1 MQEFPQGGIIGKT
14 VHFWRW
20 VSGLRVPLYAANA
33 SFFLVLAAF
42 PALLLLLGLLRYTPL
57 EVERLGEMLSGFLP
71 EALAE
76 GAEELIL
83 LTYDN
88 TSGITLGLS
97 VITTLWSAS
106 RGIYGMITGLNAVYE
121 AEENRGYLHI
131 RFLSVIYTFAFL
143 LVLILTLGL
152 HVFGTRLLTLL
163 HKASHP
169 VLRMVLEVI
178 DLRFFLRKHS
188 GTFVRFFMELV
199 DLRFFLLL
207 FLQTGIFTAMYMV
220 LPNGRNRFLDSLP
233 GALLASAGWLIFSN
247 LYSVY
252 VAHFAHLSNVYGSV
266 YAVALSMLW
275 LYFCMA
281 IVFYGGALNRLLE

>member
-1 MQEFPQGGIIGKT
+1 MKEFPRGGLIGKT
-14 VHFWRW
+14 VGLWRRI
-20 VSGLRVPLYAANA
+20 SGLRVSLYAANA

-57 EVERLGEMLSGFLP
+57 EVERLGEMLAGFLP

-97 VITTLWSAS
+97 VVTTLWSAS
-106 RGIYGMITGLNAVYE
+106 RGIYGMITGLNGVYE
-121 AEENRGYLHI
+121 VEEDRGYFHVRL
-131 RFLSVIYTFAFL
+131 LSVAYTFAFL
-143 LVLILTLGL
+143 LVLLLTLAF
-152 HVFGTRLLTLL
+152 HVFGTKLLLL
-163 HKASHP
+163 LRHHSHP
-169 VLRMVLEVI
+169 VFRFLMEV
-178 DLRFFLRKHS
+178 
-188 GTFVRFFMELV
+188 V

-207 FLQTGIFTAMYMV
+207 FLQTGIFILMYMV
-220 LPNGRNRFLDSLP
+220 LPNQQNRFWDALP
-233 GALLASAGWLIFSN
+233 GALLAASGWLVFSD
-247 LYSVY
+247 LYSIY
-252 VAHFAHLSNVYGSV
+252 VANFAHLSNVYGSV

-281 IVFYGGALNRLLE
+281 IVFYGGVLNHLLTEEM